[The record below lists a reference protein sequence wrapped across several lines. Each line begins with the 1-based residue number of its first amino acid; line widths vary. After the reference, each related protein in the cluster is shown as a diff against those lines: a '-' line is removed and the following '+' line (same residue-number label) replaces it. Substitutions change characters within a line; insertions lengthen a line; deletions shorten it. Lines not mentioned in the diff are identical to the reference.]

1 MSYVKL
7 RSTLIYYMQLMIGQP
22 MWSTMHNG
30 QYYLKICHREL
41 ALIRLLA
48 RVLDV
53 TFIVIKLQ
61 ISLKIEPGS
70 IGLRQYIKKY

>member
-41 ALIRLLA
+41 DLIRLLA

-53 TFIVIKLQ
+53 TFIKMQ
-61 ISLKIEPGS
+61 ISLNLNLDQLAYANK
-70 IGLRQYIKKY
+70 